1 MGRYVLGRLGQG
13 LVVLWGVT
21 LIVFLLIH
29 FVPGDPGRAVL
40 GTKASPAAVARLD
53 HRLGLD
59 NSIVTQYGDYVS
71 GLAHGDLGTSITEF
85 ASVTSLIG
93 SRLVPTL
100 ALVAYAVAVA
110 IAIAI
115 PLALIAALRVNRLPD
130 HLVRLIAVVL
140 YAIPAFWFGLML
152 AVLFGLKWHIF
163 PTSGYNGSFP
173 LGLLRTLTLP
183 AVTIALFVAPV
194 IVRVLRSSLIESLGS
209 DFAQA
214 ARARGIGSR
223 RVLVRH
229 VLRSSL
235 TATVTLLGV
244 SIGQLVGLIVVV
256 EQVFAFPGLGSLLVS
271 SVLSRDYPTVQGVTL
286 LFALLVVVA
295 NLMADLMYAV
305 LDPRVRL

>member
-1 MGRYVLGRLGQG
+1 
-13 LVVLWGVT
+13 VVLWGVT
-21 LIVFLLIH
+21 LVVFLLIH

-40 GTKASPAAVARLD
+40 GTKASPAAVAHLD
-53 HRLGLD
+53 HQLGLD
-59 NSIVTQYGDYVS
+59 RGIASQYGHYM
-71 GLAHGDLGTSITEF
+71 GDLVQGNLGRSITAF
-85 ASVTSLIG
+85 ATVTSLIG

-100 ALVAYAVAVA
+100 ALVAYAIAVA
-110 IAIAI
+110 IALAI
-115 PLALIAALRVNRLPD
+115 PLALIAALRANRLPD
-130 HLVRLIAVVL
+130 HLVRLVAVVL

-152 AVLFGLKWHIF
+152 AVLFGLKWKVF
-163 PTSGYNGSFP
+163 PTSGYDGSFP
-173 LGLLRTLTLP
+173 MGLIRTLTLP

-194 IVRVLRSSLIESLGS
+194 IVRVLRTSLIESLGS

-214 ARARGIGSR
+214 ARARGLGSR
-223 RVLVRH
+223 RVLTRH

-286 LFALLVVVA
+286 IFALLVVVA
-295 NLMADLMYAV
+295 NLAADLMYVV
-305 LDPRVRL
+305 LDPRVKL